1 MSRKPRDLTIR
12 LAMKSNIQ
20 DRDSQELGA
29 ALCRIPVFRPVALEL
44 LRVLDDEKTSVLEVA
59 DLVGSDPALCTELL
73 ITSNSAAYG
82 SRRAVNTIPKAIAVL
97 GIEKTKAIA
106 LRASLEAMQRGIG
119 KHHAV
124 ENTWAHSRAAGVI
137 AEWLAPYFRFHPDRA
152 YIAGLL
158 HDIGRLGLLAIDL
171 ERYGSLL
178 EQAAG
183 TEGNLL
189 DAERSLFRLNHC
201 EAGLWLTRTW
211 GLPPELWSICSKHHC
226 ERASLEDDVLTISRL
241 ACALAH
247 GLGYRAAPGV
257 HARELPDILAELP
270 PGPLPA
276 PGFPESILWNR
287 LKQEVGYEPRDPSP
301 ASVTGASMAVN

>member
-1 MSRKPRDLTIR
+1 
-12 LAMKSNIQ
+12 MKSNIQ
-20 DRDSQELGA
+20 DTDSQGLGA

-44 LRVLDDEKTSVLEVA
+44 LRVLDDERTSVLEVA

-82 SRRAVNTIPKAIAVL
+82 TRRAVNTVPKAIAVL

-106 LRASLEAMQRGIG
+106 LRASLEAMQRTIG
-119 KHHAV
+119 KCRAV

-137 AEWLAPYFRFHPDRA
+137 AEWLAPFYRFHPDRA

-171 ERYGSLL
+171 ERYGALL
-178 EQAAG
+178 ERAS
-183 TEGNLL
+183 GNEDDLL
-189 DAERSLFRLNHC
+189 DADRALFRLDHC

-211 GLPPELWSICSKHHC
+211 GLPQELWTICSQHHS
-226 ERASLEDDVLTISRL
+226 ERVALEDDVLTIPRL

-257 HARELPDILAELP
+257 HGREFTEILAELP
-270 PGPLPA
+270 AGPLPA
-276 PGFPESILWNR
+276 PSFPESVLWTR
-287 LKQEVGYEPRDPSP
+287 LKQEVGFEPHDLNS
-301 ASVTGASMAVN
+301 ATLAGTSLAIN